1 MAHKVAATDTTNIDD
16 VAKEKRA
23 SNQTKVKE
31 VEGKSWETREG
42 KKPNLYT
49 PCGKKHLW
57 KQWTQYVTHCK
68 KFRCEREGCGFFK
81 KCWAKCVDIDCNGCH
96 VIAHKRWWSPIVI
109 PSFSY
114 ILILVMPSRELLEIV
129 ILENRQNINS
139 IKLFVLLL
147 IEEIIKM

>member
-1 MAHKVAATDTTNIDD
+1 MMIEKKRRNLCTRFACVVAGSKLYSVVTNTCCMKLRTSELSACVLQMAHKVAATDTTNIDD

-31 VEGKSWETREG
+31 VEGKSWETRGG

-49 PCGKKHLW
+49 PCGKKHEW

-96 VIAHKRWWSPIVI
+96 VIAHKRW
-109 PSFSY
+109 
-114 ILILVMPSRELLEIV
+114 
-129 ILENRQNINS
+129 
-139 IKLFVLLL
+139 
-147 IEEIIKM
+147 